1 MIKDILEQAINEVF
15 ENIEKELEMESKQEK
30 ENINYV
36 EIKNPVKPNHYK
48 LDGLYTDT
56 GAAQVK
62 DVIKSVLGEQGYK
75 NWIVGDALA
84 YVMRHENKNGLE
96 DIKKAIEM
104 LGWLVND

>member
-30 ENINYV
+30 ENINNV

>member
-1 MIKDILEQAINEVF
+1 MKDILEQVINEVF
-15 ENIEKELEMESKQEK
+15 EDIEKELKMESKQQV
-30 ENINYV
+30 ENINRV
-36 EIKNPVKPNHYK
+36 EIKNPVKPSHYK

-56 GAAQVK
+56 GDAQVK
-62 DVIKSVLGEQGYK
+62 DVIKSVLGAQRYK